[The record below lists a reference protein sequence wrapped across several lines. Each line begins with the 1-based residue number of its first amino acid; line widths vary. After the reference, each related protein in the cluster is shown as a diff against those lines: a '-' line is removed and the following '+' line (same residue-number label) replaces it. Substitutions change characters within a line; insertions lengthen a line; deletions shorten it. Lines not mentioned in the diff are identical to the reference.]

1 MNLQQF
7 YYFIN
12 IVELGSYTKA
22 AQKLFVTQ
30 SSLSHSIADLEREL
44 GVPLLTKGKGGI
56 EPTEY
61 GESFLKHAK
70 VIIPECE
77 AITRDIFALKNH
89 TAGKIRI
96 SSAHT
101 LATTIVPLL
110 IQVFYEKPENRAIQF
125 ELGESISGQ
134 TQEALLRDQIDIGF
148 NLDMGT
154 AELES
159 FPVNCDELAVLVPK
173 NHPWAHRENVC
184 AQELDGAPLITY
196 SENCGTRRVINEIFQ
211 HTGITPNIIQ
221 ECETEHLILGMV
233 SSEMGIAVAPRL
245 QESLFYDVANVA
257 LDHGKWKR
265 VHYMQWRKDRNV
277 KPVVRRFLD
286 FSIQYLTENGLS
298 HMENGPDI

>member
-12 IVELGSYTKA
+12 IVETGSYTKA

-44 GVPLLTKGKGGI
+44 GVPLLKKEKGGI

-70 VIIPECE
+70 AIIPECE

-110 IQVFYEKPENRAIQF
+110 IQAFYEKTENRAIQF

-154 AELES
+154 AQLES

-173 NHPWAHRENVC
+173 NHPWARRDNI
-184 AQELDGAPLITY
+184 AIQELEDAPLITY
-196 SENCGTRRVINEIFQ
+196 NDNCGTRRVINEMFRE
-211 HTGITPNIIQ
+211 TGITPNIIQ

-233 SSEMGIAVAPRL
+233 SSEMGVAVAPRL
-245 QESLFYDVANVA
+245 QESLFYDVASVA
-257 LDHGKWKR
+257 LDYGKWKR
-265 VHYMQWRKDRNV
+265 VHYMQWRGDKTL
-277 KPVVRRFLD
+277 KPIVRRFLD
-286 FSIQYLTENGLS
+286 FSIQYLTENG
-298 HMENGPDI
+298 MTQINGPDT